1 MQLSHIMYRPL
12 TPLRLCFYSA
22 WTQMDML
29 STYKIRESPRSVCLI
44 AFLKKKSVF
53 HGVAAGNDATFTFN
67 LDSWWKHHL
76 DLNYP
81 ARFFFSFP
89 SCSFLQLKGSKWL
102 LIDFFLSLKALQAD
116 VRSRTQ
122 RRLCHCILSIP
133 IILSTLHTLSSFLA
147 DGEKALMAHAKLFC
161 IYTPKYTNR

>member
-81 ARFFFSFP
+81 ARFFFFFP
-89 SCSFLQLKGSKWL
+89 FLFLFAAERLQVTPHWFFPFTKGSSGWCQEQ
-102 LIDFFLSLKALQAD
+102 DTTQALSLYTEHPHNSLY
-116 VRSRTQ
+116 S
-122 RRLCHCILSIP
+122 
-133 IILSTLHTLSSFLA
+133 
-147 DGEKALMAHAKLFC
+147 AHAIKLFGRRW
-161 IYTPKYTNR
+161 KGTNGTR